1 MIYKLKL
8 KRPDSKKSSLMTEFM
23 KNGVAFK
30 LYTGKT
36 IHSKNWSSSKQTVLS
51 GEENYDI
58 INKYLDNWK
67 NEIKRIIEILQANK
81 IRLTKEAIQM
91 ELDKAFK
98 KEQVEKK
105 ENEINDFTSFL
116 DYYLDKKKDKL
127 RNLQR
132 LNQVKKFVL
141 LAFNLITKKHLAEW
155 EKLNIKQKSR
165 TNLKADKKLNFEDI
179 NLNFIEKFREYLYT
193 VKFTVGVN
201 DNKVVKNYKINYID
215 KQVKTLK
222 QIITS
227 AIESGF
233 VSPFT
238 WNCIKSE
245 KKDVDTIYTDFNEI
259 QLLYDEPLTNKTEI
273 IVRDKYV
280 LNCFLGMRYS
290 DLNKLEPHFFTKN
303 TIAGKDL
310 LIYNGREIKTD
321 NKIEF
326 AIHPIAQEILEK
338 YNFNIPKI
346 SAAEFNEVL
355 KIVAQKA
362 GLIGLVRIREIRGYQ
377 TIIRDVPKY
386 KLMSSHAGRRSFCTN
401 FYNEAIAI
409 GAIMS
414 ISGHQSEKEF
424 RKYIKKKSVRVEIV
438 AEQVFAIKGLKS
450 KNEYKLENH

>member
-1 MIYKLKL
+1 M
-8 KRPDSKKSSLMTEFM
+8 
-23 KNGVAFK
+23 
-30 LYTGKT
+30 
-36 IHSKNWSSSKQTVLS
+36 
-51 GEENYDI
+51 
-58 INKYLDNWK
+58 
-67 NEIKRIIEILQANK
+67 
-81 IRLTKEAIQM
+81 
-91 ELDKAFK
+91 
-98 KEQVEKK
+98 
-105 ENEINDFTSFL
+105 
-116 DYYLDKKKDKL
+116 
-127 RNLQR
+127 
-132 LNQVKKFVL
+132 
-141 LAFNLITKKHLAEW
+141 
-155 EKLNIKQKSR
+155 
-165 TNLKADKKLNFEDI
+165 
-179 NLNFIEKFREYLYT
+179 
-193 VKFTVGVN
+193 
-201 DNKVVKNYKINYID
+201 
-215 KQVKTLK
+215 
-222 QIITS
+222 
-227 AIESGF
+227 
-233 VSPFT
+233 
-238 WNCIKSE
+238 
-245 KKDVDTIYTDFNEI
+245 DTIYTDFNEI

-450 KNEYKLENH
+450 KNE